1 MLGLFKSKKKAKKA
15 KILLIDDEADLV
27 ETIQWMLQSSGYD
40 IVSATNGKEG
50 LELATRERPDLIVL
64 DIRMP
69 VMDGHEMLKRLR
81 GNPDFKDIP
90 VIMCTMSDEIWDITE
105 ASRYKI
111 CDYITKPFN
120 GLDLIEK
127 ISDVLNK

>member
-81 GNPDFKDIP
+81 GNPDMKDIP

-105 ASRYKI
+105 ASQYKI